1 MHITKPHWPLFA
13 AAGLLLVIF
22 TVQLTL
28 SIRKNE
34 GHFVYALDDPYIHM
48 AIARN
53 FARHGVWGVTRY
65 EFSSSTSSL
74 LWTLLLAAAYLVTS
88 SAYVPLVFNIA
99 CAIFLLAIAY
109 FILEPLGS

>member
-1 MHITKPHWPLFA
+1 MQITKPHWPIFA
-13 AAGLLLVIF
+13 AAGLLLVIV

-28 SIRKNE
+28 SIRKNQ

-74 LWTLLLAAAYLVTS
+74 IWTLLLAAAYFFTS
-88 SAYVPLVFNIA
+88 SEYVPLIFNIA
-99 CAIFLLAIAY
+99 CAIVLLAVAY
-109 FILEPLGS
+109 SLLEPL